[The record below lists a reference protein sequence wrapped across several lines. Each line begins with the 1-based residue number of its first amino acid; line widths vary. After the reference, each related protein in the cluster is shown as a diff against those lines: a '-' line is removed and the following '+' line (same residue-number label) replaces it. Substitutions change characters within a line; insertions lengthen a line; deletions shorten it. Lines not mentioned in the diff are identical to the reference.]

1 MASRSAYDVVKLTRS
16 ADRVTATEIIESGL
30 DGFVEFHGDRLFGD
44 DAAVVAG
51 IGWKD
56 GRAITVIAIERGTTT
71 KERVRRNFGMPHP
84 EGYRKALR
92 LMQQAQ
98 KFGRPVL
105 CLVDTS
111 GAYCGIGAEERGHR
125 SEPR

>member
-1 MASRSAYDVVKLTRS
+1 MISL
-16 ADRVTATEIIESGL
+16 GL
-30 DGFVEFHGDRLFGD
+30 DGFVELHGDRYFGD

-56 GRAITVIAIERGTTT
+56 GRPVTVIAIERGTTT
-71 KERVRRNFGMPHP
+71 KERMRRNFGMAHP
-84 EGYRKALR
+84 EGYRKARR
-92 LMQQAQ
+92 LMRQAE

-111 GAYCGIGAEERGHR
+111 GAFCRHRCRGTRSGRGHR
-125 SEPR
+125 PESHGDERP